1 MISLIFDGILP
12 FIIISIMNTLIIR
25 AIRQRHREFDAFNA
39 ENPGGQPG
47 NTESGKIN
55 RLNQKNSSCCCGV
68 MYKTCFKIWVNLN
81 ICLFS
86 GDKSAQEN
94 RQLTLTLVLVC
105 TSFLLLATP
114 LYFLLVVSS
123 FLDNK
128 ASPERFA
135 TFQLIKTIFEQ
146 VNIEKNFFFF

>member
-25 AIRQRHREFDAFNA
+25 AIRQRHREFDAFNT
-39 ENPGGQPG
+39 ENPGGQSRS
-47 NTESGKIN
+47 TESGKIN
-55 RLNQKNSSCCCGV
+55 KINRKKIARSFADLTNDVQGLLFCRN
-68 MYKTCFKIWVNLN
+68 KIWANLKT
-81 ICLFS
+81 CLFS

-105 TSFLLLATP
+105 SSFLLLATP
-114 LYFLLVVSS
+114 LYFLLVVYS
-123 FLDNK
+123 FVDNK

-146 VNIEKNFFFF
+146 VNI